1 MITLKLVFEIILF
14 LISIRIVILFWSY
27 YKSLEYYSK
36 FFYSKDIIQTLM
48 IIYKEDLSKESYI
61 ISQSKEWEKTNYG
74 KDGFEEMTILR
85 MDKEYRKSFI
95 SKRNTFGFLFLIILV
110 ICFFLNIVLLFC
122 VLPLFTILYFFKPL
136 RITENMV
143 TNCWIETLKLLIYF
157 KNNNKEGFGK
167 FCNNNQQFYIF
178 KDLL

>member
-95 SKRNTFGFLFLIILV
+95 SKRNTVGFLFLIILV
-110 ICFFLNIVLLFC
+110 I
-122 VLPLFTILYFFKPL
+122 
-136 RITENMV
+136 
-143 TNCWIETLKLLIYF
+143 
-157 KNNNKEGFGK
+157 
-167 FCNNNQQFYIF
+167 
-178 KDLL
+178 